1 MLDFLLSSSHSNCK
15 SLISFLYIVTF
26 MLFSSKVISSRN
38 PENFLSYS
46 AHCVNS
52 TDNPSLMDFS
62 TQIDWT
68 GWIEGDSACVVGE
81 SSMPLW
87 DKMGCSCSMPI
98 CNHSSGLWKKRN
110 VAVEV
115 NMPLAVLCV
124 GMCHD
129 VSVSHLNSHGEG
141 QTGES
146 LYETQKWN
154 SPFPRQLQ
162 ESLWKT
168 KME

>member
-1 MLDFLLSSSHSNCK
+1 MLFPSKVVSSQNSE
-15 SLISFLYIVTF
+15 SFL
-26 MLFSSKVISSRN
+26 SN
-38 PENFLSYS
+38 S

-52 TDNPSLMDFS
+52 TDNLSLVDFS

-68 GWIEGDSACVVGE
+68 GRIEGDSACVIGRVIDAPTTGTRRGAREVCQFVTTVQAGE
-81 SSMPLW
+81 
-87 DKMGCSCSMPI
+87 
-98 CNHSSGLWKKRN
+98 KKHN
-110 VAVEV
+110 VSVEV
-115 NMPLAVLCV
+115 NMLLAALCA

-154 SPFPRQLQ
+154 SPFL
-162 ESLWKT
+162 
-168 KME
+168 